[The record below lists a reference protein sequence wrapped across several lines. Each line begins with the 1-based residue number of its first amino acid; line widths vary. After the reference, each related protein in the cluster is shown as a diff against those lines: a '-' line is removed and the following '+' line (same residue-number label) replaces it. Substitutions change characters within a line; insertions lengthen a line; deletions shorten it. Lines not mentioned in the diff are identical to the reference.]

1 MKLKKKAKMMIVL
14 SIIESL
20 LSGCGFGETNIEYE
34 RLVKA
39 LDEEDMSTVMSASD
53 DGYAYVTQRGIY
65 STFEQKEDGEHSKTI
80 RQTTEGVYNT
90 KDKSL
95 YGEAIQTVATDI
107 EKDKGKRTN
116 ENYKKETIYSTHVK
130 YENGQVKSS
139 DSNLD
144 VSYVNL
150 IVDRLNGIGKLK
162 MKPENDIKKFDQPNS
177 VGYRLTESEFKDI
190 INNKLKIQYD
200 EFDGATIVLHLDA
213 PNNPKQILQM
223 RIDIDFKEK
232 NEDGKLIENMFQIIT
247 YFNRKQDNNQ
257 DARQEYLKY
266 KAQYNKR
273 DS

>member
-1 MKLKKKAKMMIVL
+1 MSKRLVEKIV
-14 SIIESL
+14 IVMTVTFL
-20 LSGCGFGETNIEYE
+20 LSACSFGETKIEYE

-39 LDEEDMSTVMSASD
+39 LDEGDMKTVMSASD
-53 DGYAYVTQRGIY
+53 DGYAFVEQRGIY

-80 RQTTEGVYNT
+80 HQTTEGVYNT

-150 IVDRLNGIGKLK
+150 IVDRLKGIGKLK
-162 MKPENDIKKFDQPNS
+162 MKPGDDIKKFDQPNS
-177 VGYRLTESEFKDI
+177 VGYRLTESEFQSI
-190 INNKLKIQYD
+190 INDKLKINYD
-200 EFDGATIVLHLDA
+200 EYDGSTISLSFDSAK
-213 PNNPKQILQM
+213 NPKQILQLS
-223 RIDIDFKEK
+223 IDIDYKKK
-232 NEDGKLIENMFQIIT
+232 NGDGKLVENMFQIIT
-247 YFNRKQDNNQ
+247 YFNRKQDNNK
-257 DARQEYLKY
+257 DAKQEYIDF
-266 KAQYNKR
+266 KAKYNKTQ
-273 DS
+273 

>member
-1 MKLKKKAKMMIVL
+1 MSKRLVEKIV
-14 SIIESL
+14 IVMTVTFL
-20 LSGCGFGETNIEYE
+20 LSACSFGETKIEYE

-39 LDEEDMSTVMSASD
+39 LDEGDMKTVMSASD
-53 DGYAYVTQRGIY
+53 DGYAFVEQRGIY

-150 IVDRLNGIGKLK
+150 IVDRLKGIGKLK
-162 MKPENDIKKFDQPNS
+162 MKPGDDIKNFDRPNS

-213 PNNPKQILQM
+213 SKNPKQILQM
-223 RIDIDFKEK
+223 RIDIDFKKK

>member
-1 MKLKKKAKMMIVL
+1 MNLKKKAKMMIVL
-14 SIIESL
+14 SVVASI
-20 LSGCGFGETNIEYE
+20 LSGCSFGETKIEYE
-34 RLVKA
+34 RFVKA
-39 LDEEDMSTVMSASD
+39 LEDEDMSTVMSASD

-130 YENGQVKSS
+130 YENGQVKSP

-162 MKPENDIKKFDQPNS
+162 MKPEDDIKKFDQPNS
-177 VGYRLTESEFKDI
+177 VGYRLTESEFKNI

-213 PNNPKQILQM
+213 PKNPKQILQM

-232 NEDGKLIENMFQIIT
+232 NEDGKLVENMFQIIT

-273 DS
+273 DG

>member
-14 SIIESL
+14 SIIANL
-20 LSGCGFGETNIEYE
+20 LSGCVFGETKIEYE

-39 LDEEDMSTVMSASD
+39 LDEGDMKTVMSASD

-65 STFEQKEDGEHSKTI
+65 STFEQEKDGEHSKTI

-150 IVDRLNGIGKLK
+150 IVDRLNGIGKVK

>member
-1 MKLKKKAKMMIVL
+1 MSKRLVEKIV
-14 SIIESL
+14 IVMTVTFL
-20 LSGCGFGETNIEYE
+20 LSACSFGETKIEYE

-39 LDEEDMSTVMSASD
+39 LDEGDMKTVMSASD
-53 DGYAYVTQRGIY
+53 DGYAFVEQRGIY

-80 RQTTEGVYNT
+80 RQTTEGVYNI

-150 IVDRLNGIGKLK
+150 IVDRLKGIGKLK
-162 MKPENDIKKFDQPNS
+162 MKPGDDIKKFDQPNS
-177 VGYRLTESEFKDI
+177 VGYRLTESEFQSI
-190 INNKLKIQYD
+190 INDKLKINYD
-200 EFDGATIVLHLDA
+200 EYDGSTISLSFDSAK
-213 PNNPKQILQM
+213 NPKQILQLS
-223 RIDIDFKEK
+223 IDIDYKKK
-232 NEDGKLIENMFQIIT
+232 NGDGKLVENMFQIIT
-247 YFNRKQDNNQ
+247 YFNRKQDNNK
-257 DARQEYLKY
+257 DAKQEYIDFKAKY
-266 KAQYNKR
+266 NETQ
-273 DS
+273 